1 MLVHKQL
8 ETSLHHLI
16 EEIGEVT
23 QVCAKIL
30 RHDLIDNDANKQD
43 TLDRIILLE
52 KKMQNVN
59 DQMEKSKLYLRY
71 LQLMLVR

>member
-1 MLVHKQL
+1 MIVDKQL
-8 ETSLHHLI
+8 ETSLTHLI

-71 LQLMLVR
+71 LQLTLVR

>member
-1 MLVHKQL
+1 MLVDKQL
-8 ETSLHHLI
+8 ETSLKHLI

-30 RHDLIDNDANKQD
+30 RHDLIDNDTNKQD